1 VIVIIKTN
9 LVRTTRFSHICV
21 PVSSQDLYLQYHMLW
36 SFFVFSKLRWERE
49 VIVRFVDIGGIDD
62 HQSIFKLSFH
72 TVLIFV
78 YHTQVF
84 FVQKITWQALGSI
97 INKFL
102 KAVHCIYLF
111 YFVLSF
117 ISIYWTLVKTLD
129 QVFDRYLYHII
140 HVHCTIRFN
149 V

>member
-1 VIVIIKTN
+1 
-9 LVRTTRFSHICV
+9 
-21 PVSSQDLYLQYHMLW
+21 
-36 SFFVFSKLRWERE
+36 

-84 FVQKITWQALGSI
+84 FVQKITGSI

-117 ISIYWTLVKTLD
+117 ISIY
-129 QVFDRYLYHII
+129 
-140 HVHCTIRFN
+140 
-149 V
+149 